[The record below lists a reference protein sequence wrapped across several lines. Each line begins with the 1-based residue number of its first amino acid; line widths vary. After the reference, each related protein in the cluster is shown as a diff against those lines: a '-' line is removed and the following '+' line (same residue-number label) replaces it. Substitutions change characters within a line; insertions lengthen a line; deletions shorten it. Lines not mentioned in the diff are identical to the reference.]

1 MKKAKLVL
9 ALALVITL
17 IGAFIASGVQT
28 VGGTVSIKTVSI
40 AAEDGRTISALLFVP
55 ATATDSTPA
64 PAVLINHG
72 YLNVK
77 EHVTDISLEL
87 ARRGY
92 VVLAPDMSGHGY
104 SEQLSKEGQF
114 FGLEASAGVN
124 AALLSLYNMS
134 IVDNKNIAVVGHSL
148 GGHNSA
154 ITELKSP
161 DKIKTLVLLGYSPFF
176 EYTSACNTAIVV
188 SEFDEFPGFWFGTA
202 KITDGGVST
211 NLKKLFNTEETIVPD
226 QLYGSF
232 ENGTARQ
239 WFMPATTHPGNLY
252 RSQPI
257 ADTISFI
264 QSSSAAPNPID
275 PNNQIWQ
282 WHQLG
287 TLIALLGFAF
297 SIFASASLLLKT
309 KFFGALVQASQKS
322 SGLKGIR
329 WWIMAVVVT
338 TIPALTLFTLG
349 NLGAK
354 IPLSTILPVKYSN
367 ITFTWAVGNGIIFLV
382 MFLVWHFVSAKMAK
396 GRNTISY
403 GLSTNPEIPSF
414 KWASIG
420 KSLLLAICT
429 LGIPY
434 ILLCLVFSVLK
445 VDYRFIVVMF
455 HPMDFVHFKV
465 FLVYLIPSILFFFA
479 SSLISYSWFRTREF
493 SGIKSI
499 IPYIANALI
508 VILGLVVLNL
518 MQYVTLFATGSVK
531 FPDVVSSLLAI
542 AEWQLIPLLALASG
556 IATYLNKKTSNIY
569 AGVFTSAALVA
580 WYSICIN
587 AIEVVLK

>member
-1 MKKAKLVL
+1 MKKVKFVL
-9 ALALVITL
+9 ALALVVTL

-28 VGGTVSIKTVSI
+28 VGGTVSIKAVSI
-40 AAEDGRTISALLFVP
+40 TAEDGRTISAQLFVP
-55 ATATDSTPA
+55 DSATDNTPA
-64 PAVLINHG
+64 PAVLLNHG

-77 EHVTDISLEL
+77 EHMTDIALEL

-104 SEQLSKEGQF
+104 SQQLAAEGQF
-114 FGLEASAGVN
+114 FGLESSAGVN
-124 AALLSLYNMS
+124 AALLSLYGMS
-134 IVDNKNIAVVGHSL
+134 IVDNTNISVVGHSL

-161 DKIKTLVLLGYSPFF
+161 DKIKALVLLGYSPFF
-176 EYTSACNTAIVV
+176 EYKSNCNTAVV
-188 SEFDEFPGFWFGTA
+188 ISEYDEFPGFWFGAA
-202 KITDGGVST
+202 KITDGGESA
-211 NLKKLFNTEETIVPD
+211 NLKMLFNTEETIAAG

-232 ENGTARQ
+232 EDGTARE
-239 WFMPATTHPGNLY
+239 WFMPANTHPADLY
-252 RSQPI
+252 RTQPI

-264 QSSSAAPNPID
+264 QSSSPAPNPID
-275 PNNQIWQ
+275 SNNQIWQ

-309 KFFGALVQASQKS
+309 KFFGALVQSSQKS

-329 WWIMAVVVT
+329 WWIMAAVVT

-367 ITFTWAVGNGIIFLV
+367 ITFTWAVGNGIIFLA
-382 MFLVWHFVSAKMAK
+382 MLLVWHFVSVKLAQ
-396 GRNTISY
+396 GRNSVSY
-403 GLSTNPEIPSF
+403 GLSTNAETPEF
-414 KWASIG
+414 KWATIG
-420 KSLLLAICT
+420 KSFLLAVCT

-434 ILLCLVFSVLK
+434 ILLCLVFNVLK

-479 SSLISYSWFRTREF
+479 SSTISYSWFRTKEF

-499 IPYIANALI
+499 IPYVANALI
-508 VILGLVVLNL
+508 VVLGLVVLNL
-518 MQYVTLFATGSVK
+518 MQYLTLFATGSVK

-542 AEWQLIPLLALASG
+542 AEWQLIPLLAFASG

>member
-9 ALALVITL
+9 AFALVITL
-17 IGAFIASGVQT
+17 VGAFIASGVQT
-28 VGGTVSIKTVSI
+28 VGGTVTVSNI
-40 AAEDGRTISALLFVP
+40 TLAAEDGRSISAMLFVP
-55 ATATDSTPA
+55 DSATDSNPA
-64 PAVLINHG
+64 PAVLLNHG
-72 YLNVK
+72 YLNTK
-77 EHVTDISLEL
+77 EHMTDIALEL

-92 VVLAPDMSGHGY
+92 VVLSPDMSGHGY
-104 SEQLSKEGQF
+104 SQQLTKEGQF
-114 FGLEASAGVN
+114 FGLESSAGVD
-124 AALLSLYNMS
+124 AALLSLYGMS
-134 IVDNKNIAVVGHSL
+134 IVNNTNISVVGHSL

-161 DKIKTLVLLGYSPFF
+161 DKIKALVLLGYSPFF
-176 EYTSACNTAIVV
+176 EYSSSCNTAVV
-188 SEFDEFPGFWFGTA
+188 ISEYDEFPGFWFGTT
-202 KITDGGVST
+202 KITDGGDSA
-211 NLKKLFNTEETIVPD
+211 NLKMLFNTDETVVAG

-232 ENGTARQ
+232 ADGTARE
-239 WFMPATTHPGNLY
+239 WFMPANTHPADLY
-252 RSQPI
+252 RTQPI

-264 QSSSAAPNPID
+264 QSSSPAPNPID
-275 PNNQIWQ
+275 PNSQIWQ

-309 KFFGALVQASQKS
+309 KCFGKLVQASQNS

-329 WWIMAVVVT
+329 WWIMSAVVT

-354 IPLSTILPVKYSN
+354 IPLTTILPVKYSN
-367 ITFTWAVGNGIIFLV
+367 ITFTWAVGNGIIFLA

-396 GRNTISY
+396 GRNAISY
-403 GLSTNPEIPSF
+403 GLSTNAELPSF
-414 KWASIG
+414 KWASVG

-434 ILLCLVFSVLK
+434 ILLCLVFSILK

-479 SSLISYSWFRTREF
+479 SSLISYSWFRTKEYMGF
-493 SGIKSI
+493 KSI
-499 IPYIANALI
+499 ISYLANALI
-508 VILGLVVLNL
+508 VVLGLVVLNL

>member
-134 IVDNKNIAVVGHSL
+134 IVDNTNIAVVGHSL

-202 KITDGGVST
+202 KITDGGVSA

-264 QSSSAAPNPID
+264 QSSSAAPNPIA

-322 SGLKGIR
+322 SGLKGIW

-338 TIPALTLFTLG
+338 AIPALTLFTLG

-367 ITFTWAVGNGIIFLV
+367 ITFTWAVGNGIIFLA
-382 MFLVWHFVSAKMAK
+382 MFLVWHFVSAKLAK

-403 GLSTNPEIPSF
+403 GLSTNAEIPSF

-479 SSLISYSWFRTREF
+479 SSLISYSWFRTKAF

-508 VILGLVVLNL
+508 VVLGLVVLNL